1 MVVKVFG
8 KRTLDLS
15 KNDLVD
21 VALEAAKQK
30 RTTSSSLSS
39 INGLSRSA
47 LQVQNHGNLVKT
59 SLAFHHHQHHQ
70 QQQELQQHQYHNP
83 HQNINHQL
91 LHHSNSSLAHN
102 IEYSSCPPMTLT
114 GNGWV

>member
-59 SLAFHHHQHHQ
+59 SLAFHHQHHHQ
-70 QQQELQQHQYHNP
+70 QQQLQQHQYHNP